1 MEYDKI
7 EQRVSEDS
15 YSVLFIAKERKCDI
29 CSSIKLSENITIIKY
44 PIIDKYMGR
53 VIMTKKVCSDCHS
66 EVKEVLDNLK
76 YN

>member
-29 CSSIKLSENITIIKY
+29 CSKAKNISIVKY
-44 PIIDKYMGR
+44 PIIHETMGR
-53 VIMTKKVCSDCHS
+53 LIMTKKVCNDCID

>member
-7 EQRVSEDS
+7 EQRISEDS

-29 CSSIKLSENITIIKY
+29 CSKVQKRKNIDVIKY
-44 PIIDKYMGR
+44 PIIHETMGR
-53 VIMTKKVCSDCHS
+53 LIMTKKVCNDCID

>member
-29 CSSIKLSENITIIKY
+29 CSNIRKAKNISIVKY
-44 PIIDKYMGR
+44 PIIHETMGR
-53 VIMTKKVCSDCHS
+53 LIMTKKVCNDCID